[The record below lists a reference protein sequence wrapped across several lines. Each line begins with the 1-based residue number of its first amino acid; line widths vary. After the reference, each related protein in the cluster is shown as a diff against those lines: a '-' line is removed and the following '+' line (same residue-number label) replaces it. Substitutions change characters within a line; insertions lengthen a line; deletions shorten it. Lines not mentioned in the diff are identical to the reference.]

1 MLSAGAV
8 RVLAV
13 AHRAGNDL
21 DALRAAVENGADV
34 VEGDVVR
41 ALRERV
47 HVVMTWPVNDEQSL
61 ESVLSVGVTG
71 VITDDARVLRAV
83 VGLRTP
89 G

>member
-1 MLSAGAV
+1 
-8 RVLAV
+8 
-13 AHRAGNDL
+13 
-21 DALRAAVENGADV
+21 
-34 VEGDVVR
+34 VVR

-47 HVVMTWPVNDEQSL
+47 PMVMTWPVNDEQSL